1 MKARL
6 ELNFVLLEISLLS
19 NIHLFLMHMN
29 CTEVSIK
36 RKSTPTS
43 LPQIM
48 AQFCYLKLFSGV
60 EALFL
65 RLLDGKDGHGL
76 KQKRWANLKFQCC
89 GSKSHLKINY
99 YA

>member
-60 EALFL
+60 EALFR
-65 RLLDGKDGHGL
+65 RLLQRMERMDMD
-76 KQKRWANLKFQCC
+76 
-89 GSKSHLKINY
+89 
-99 YA
+99 